1 MQSFKHNPQYPTRAQ
16 RKCPQVCWGHWRL
29 VRTLSKRKEVSCP
42 ELLWLQGLAAK
53 ANIPARD
60 QLTSLPHRC
69 WNRLPGFAIQNTSS
83 PHVQSLYN
91 GSVGQISVFI
101 CFIARNF
108 SEMNVRYDI
117 SGFDW
122 SNWTYPTPGAHQS
135 SVGTRVINHFY
146 IFILFFPHFFLFL
159 LRPHARFL
167 SHLFGLKY

>member
-1 MQSFKHNPQYPTRAQ
+1 MIFPSEAILMADSHKKGNITRAFFF
-16 RKCPQVCWGHWRL
+16 L
-29 VRTLSKRKEVSCP
+29 YL
-42 ELLWLQGLAAK
+42 GLAAK

-83 PHVQSLYN
+83 PHVQSLYS

-117 SGFDW
+117 SGFNW
-122 SNWTYPTPGAHQS
+122 INWTYPTPGAHQS
-135 SVGTRVINHFY
+135 LVGTRVINHFY
-146 IFILFFPHFFLFL
+146 IFLFILILSSLFFFCSSCV
-159 LRPHARFL
+159 RMHAFWVIC
-167 SHLFGLKY
+167 SV